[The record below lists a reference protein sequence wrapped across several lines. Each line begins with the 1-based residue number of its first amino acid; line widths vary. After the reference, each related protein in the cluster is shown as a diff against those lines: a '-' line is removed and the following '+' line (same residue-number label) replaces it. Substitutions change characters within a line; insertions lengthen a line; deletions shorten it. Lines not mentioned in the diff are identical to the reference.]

1 MPGYIAYL
9 AHIIILCPGEEETT
23 RSVAGLILKNTIV
36 RPVGTSGMD
45 AAALAYVKS
54 VILRGMADPSQTVR
68 QTVGTVI
75 VNLMVQTE
83 DGGWPEGLEALMRA
97 IDSPDENEQEV
108 GLWDSV
114 IFRRSGLTSE
124 CLVVI
129 RVPSI
134 LW

>member
-1 MPGYIAYL
+1 
-9 AHIIILCPGEEETT
+9 
-23 RSVAGLILKNTIV
+23 
-36 RPVGTSGMD
+36 MD

-97 IDSPDENEQEV
+97 IDSTDENEQEV
-108 GLWDSV
+108 
-114 IFRRSGLTSE
+114 
-124 CLVVI
+124 CLAMVQSFVPVNLRWNGCVF

-134 LW
+134 LS

>member
-1 MPGYIAYL
+1 VPGYIAYL

-23 RSVAGLILKNTIV
+23 RSVAGLILKNTLV

-108 GLWDSV
+108 CPWESV
-114 IFRRSGLTSE
+114 IFRRRGLIFE
-124 CLVVI
+124 ILVVI

>member
-1 MPGYIAYL
+1 
-9 AHIIILCPGEEETT
+9 
-23 RSVAGLILKNTIV
+23 
-36 RPVGTSGMD
+36 MD

-108 GLWDSV
+108 CPRESV
-114 IFRRSGLTSE
+114 IFRRRGLIFE
-124 CLVVI
+124 ILVVI